1 MVAVA
6 HGELALS
13 DTDFE
18 GVDAAMVNWGVDE
31 LVELVT
37 LATHFCAD
45 NFVMFRDLS

>member
-1 MVAVA
+1 MA

-18 GVDAAMVNWGVDE
+18 GADVAMVSWGVGE

-45 NFVMFRDLS
+45 NFVRFRDSS